1 MSDRR
6 EYSGAHAPKRLLW
19 RVETPRTTPKAVV
32 IEAPGRE
39 RPLWSAAFRPFF
51 LAAAAWSAGAVV
63 LWISL
68 YMHGGATP
76 SRFDPLTWHIHEM
89 LFGFVPAA
97 IAGFLLTAIANWT
110 GRSPIHGSLLAGLAA
125 LWLTGRI
132 AVFFSALL
140 PTWVAPAVD
149 LAFPAALFVLAARE
163 IVAARSWRN
172 LMMLAP
178 LVVLTAADALMFLE
192 SAGAAIPHGLGWR
205 LAISAI
211 VALVSA
217 IGGRIIPAFTRN
229 WLVRRGASES
239 PSKHSFIDSVSLA
252 ALHTG
257 LLAWAFF
264 PASTLV
270 GALLLI
276 AAALVALRLA
286 RWRGW
291 ATAADPLLAILHVG
305 YAWIAIGAALLGASI
320 LTSLA
325 PQEAAV
331 HAFTA
336 GVMGTMVLAIMTRVA
351 RGHTGRRLEADRV
364 TASIY
369 VLISAAAVTRV
380 AAPFLPTLAITL
392 LTTSAALWAASFLT
406 FLAAYGPMLVRP
418 RLA

>member
-6 EYSGAHAPKRLLW
+6 EYGGAHAPKRFW
-19 RVETPRTTPKAVV
+19 RVEPPRAIPRSVV
-32 IEAPGRE
+32 IEARGRE
-39 RPLWSAAFRPFF
+39 QPLWSAAFRPFF
-51 LAAAAWSAGAVV
+51 LAAAAWSAGAIL
-63 LWISL
+63 LWIGL

-110 GRSPIHGSLLAGLAA
+110 GRSPIRGSLLAALAA
-125 LWLTGRI
+125 LWLAGRI

-140 PTWVAPAVD
+140 PAWVAPAVD
-149 LAFPAALFVLAARE
+149 LAFPAALFALAARE

-178 LVVLTAADALMFLE
+178 LAVLTAADALMFLE

-205 LAISAI
+205 LAIAAI
-211 VALVSA
+211 ITLVSA

-229 WLVRRGASES
+229 WLVLRGASEL
-239 PSKHSFIDSVSLA
+239 PNTHSLFDSVSLA

-276 AAALVALRLA
+276 AAALTALRLA

-291 ATAADPLLAILHVG
+291 ATAAEPLLAILHVG

-336 GVMGTMVLAIMTRVA
+336 GVMGTMVLAITTRVA

-369 VLISAAAVTRV
+369 VLVSAAAVARV

-392 LTTSAALWAASFLT
+392 LTASAALWAASFLT